1 VAIGTLGHAL
11 LGLLAQRE
19 CTGYEL
25 TRTFDESLAHVWP
38 TKHSQIYPELAKLQ
52 AAGLIRQSG
61 SGARGSKTYAAT
73 PEGLAQ
79 VRRWMRGT
87 MPSESVRAERMLRV
101 FFLWLLPPDEASAYL
116 REIGG
121 RHRERMARYE
131 AIAETI
137 PSNDPEACMGRIAI
151 EAGIRYE
158 SAMAEWASWAVE
170 EIAKSAS

>member
-11 LGLLAQRE
+11 LGLLAERE

-61 SGARGSKTYAAT
+61 AGARGSKTYAAT
-73 PEGLAQ
+73 AEGLAE
-79 VRRWMRGT
+79 VRRWMRDT
-87 MPSESVRAERMLRV
+87 MPSESVRTERMLRV
-101 FFLWLLPPDEASAYL
+101 FFLWLLPPEEASAYL

-121 RHRERMARYE
+121 RYRERLARYE
-131 AIAETI
+131 AIAATI
-137 PSNDPEACMGRIAI
+137 PPDGPEDRMSRIAI
-151 EAGIRYE
+151 EAGIRFE
-158 SAMAEWASWAVE
+158 SAMADWASWAVE